1 MKRCLSW
8 VGGLMLLAAAPA
20 AATVGQSNANAPAA
34 AKPPADEQADK
45 PANGPAKDVP
55 GKGAKAA
62 KSATGETGAD
72 SLDRTASGDD
82 ASETDMGNSVD
93 GDGTIAPE
101 DEGIAAGD
109 AANVQVP
116 PQPVAATGIAAP
128 TPLWLTALSIVALL
142 LVIGGFLWMRL
153 SDAGARIAQL
163 ENKVKALDA
172 VLRRIDQSSS
182 IADTNAFA
190 NIAPD
195 PGVRIGGYEAG
206 WNTPEPP
213 MTPPPTKEPKPAAK
227 SFDPAAAPSS
237 RAATSSVSLAPLQ
250 EELARLIANPAMRTA
265 DYDDLL
271 RRHGEARGYEV
282 RADDGSG
289 RLTPNDGDP
298 NRRLTALILTG
309 SEVVAL
315 LPSARFI
322 RDFMLYKERLEAG
335 GDVKTLFDLE
345 ADGSAH
351 LRIAQLAHGRAGADG
366 MVHSVQRGRL
376 AGFLR

>member
-8 VGGLMLLAAAPA
+8 VTGLMLLAAAPA
-20 AATVGQSNANAPAA
+20 AAVVSQSNANAPVK
-34 AKPPADEQADK
+34 AKPQVEEQADK
-45 PANGPAKDVP
+45 PDNAPARDASD
-55 GKGAKAA
+55 KGAKPATAA
-62 KSATGETGAD
+62 VSPAGTATGSDAPETGI
-72 SLDRTASGDD
+72 
-82 ASETDMGNSVD
+82 GNFSD
-93 GDGTIAPE
+93 GDGTRTPE
-101 DEGIAAGD
+101 DEGIVAGK
-109 AANVQVP
+109 AGNAQTP
-116 PQPVAATGIAAP
+116 SQPVAASGIAAP
-128 TPLWLTALSIVALL
+128 TPLWLTAVSIVALL

-153 SDAGARIAQL
+153 GDASARITQL

-172 VLRRIDQSSS
+172 VLRRIDQASSVG
-182 IADTNAFA
+182 DTEAFA
-190 NIAPD
+190 NIAPE
-195 PGVRIGGYEAG
+195 PVARIGGYEAG
-206 WNTPEPP
+206 WATPEPP
-213 MTPPPTKEPKPAAK
+213 TVPSAPKEPKPAAK
-227 SFDPAAAPSS
+227 SFDQPAAPSS
-237 RAATSSVSLAPLQ
+237 RAATSSVSLVPLQ

-271 RRHGEARGYEV
+271 RRYGEARGYEV

-309 SEVVAL
+309 SEMVAL

-335 GDVKTLFDLE
+335 SDVKTLFDLE

-366 MVHSVQRGRL
+366 TVHSVQRGRL

>member
-8 VGGLMLLAAAPA
+8 VAGLMLLSAAPA
-20 AATVGQSNANAPAA
+20 AAIVGQSNANVPVKAKPQVDAQAEKAANAPAKA
-34 AKPPADEQADK
+34 ASA
-45 PANGPAKDVP
+45 
-55 GKGAKAA
+55 KGAKPATATTAA
-62 KSATGETGAD
+62 VSPAGATD
-72 SLDRTASGDD
+72 GDD
-82 ASETDMGNSVD
+82 APETDIGNGFG
-93 GDGTIAPE
+93 GDGMPAPE
-101 DEGIAAGD
+101 DEGIGAGEVGN
-109 AANVQVP
+109 AQVS

-153 SDAGARIAQL
+153 GDAGERIAQL

-172 VLRRIDQSSS
+172 VLRRIDQAGSV
-182 IADTNAFA
+182 ADTNAFA
-190 NIAPD
+190 SIAPE
-195 PGVRIGGYEAG
+195 PVARIGGYEAG
-206 WNTPEPP
+206 WATPEPP
-213 MTPPPTKEPKPAAK
+213 TAPSAPKEPTPAAQ
-227 SFDPAAAPSS
+227 SFDQADAPSAW
-237 RAATSSVSLAPLQ
+237 AANSSVSLTPLH

-271 RRHGEARGYEV
+271 RRYGEARGYEV

-289 RLTPNDGDP
+289 RLTPNDSDP

-366 MVHSVQRGRL
+366 TVHSVQRGRL

>member
-8 VGGLMLLAAAPA
+8 VAGLMLLAAAPA
-20 AATVGQSNANAPAA
+20 AATVDQPNANAPAEV
-34 AKPPADEQADK
+34 KPPADEQAGK
-45 PANGPAKDVP
+45 PANAPAKNAP
-55 GKGAKAA
+55 GNGAKPA
-62 KSATGETGAD
+62 KSATAETTAR
-72 SLDRTASGDD
+72 SPDRTASGDG
-82 ASETDMGNSVD
+82 APETDMGNSVD

-101 DEGIAAGD
+101 DEGTAAGEAD
-109 AANVQVP
+109 NAQVP
-116 PQPVAATGIAAP
+116 PQPVGATGIAAP

-153 SDAGARIAQL
+153 GDAGARIAEL
-163 ENKVKALDA
+163 EHKVKALDA
-172 VLRRIDQSSS
+172 ILRRIDQAGSV
-182 IADTNAFA
+182 ADTNAFA
-190 NIAPD
+190 TMAPE
-195 PGVRIGGYEAG
+195 PVARIGGYEAG
-206 WNTPEPP
+206 WATPEPP
-213 MTPPPTKEPKPAAK
+213 TAPSAPLEPKPAAK
-227 SFDPAAAPSS
+227 AFDQAAAPSS
-237 RAATSSVSLAPLQ
+237 HAATSSVSLAPLQ

-271 RRHGEARGYEV
+271 RRYGEARGYEV

-351 LRIAQLAHGRAGADG
+351 LRVVQLAHGRAGADG

-376 AGFLR
+376 EGFLR